1 MGKLYSTGLTSV
13 ILIVSLLLIGV
24 TVADIISGD
33 TTGTLSDQQLEQ
45 ITEETIE
52 ELSSYILIKD
62 QIGKYNEID
71 GILKIEKIALWITP
85 LVTQVIDVSQL
96 TIQINDGENVLFL
109 KYTNNSENLESFS
122 LFENIIW
129 NKLNG
134 TNFGFISIIDM
145 DDSLVNYHTLNDCS
159 DNAYVVFRLPASVSF
174 QKHDKIVITLFPST
188 GITRSIE
195 LKAPL
200 PIKSVVIFD

>member
-1 MGKLYSTGLTSV
+1 MGKLYTTGLTSM
-13 ILIVSLLLIGV
+13 ILIVSLFLIGI

-33 TTGTLSDQQLEQ
+33 PTGTISNQQLDQ
-45 ITEETIE
+45 MAEETIE

-62 QIGKYNEID
+62 QIGKYNETN
-71 GILKIEKIALWITP
+71 GELKIEKIALWITP

-96 TIQINDGENVLFL
+96 TIQILDGENVLFL
-109 KYTNNSENLESFS
+109 RYTNNSENLGHYS
-122 LFENIIW
+122 LFENKIW
-129 NKLNG
+129 ENLNG

-145 DDSLVNYHTLNDCS
+145 DDSLVNYHILNDCS
-159 DNAYVVFRLPASVSF
+159 DNAYVVFRLPETISF
-174 QKHDKIVITLFPST
+174 NKHDKIIVTLFPST

-200 PIKSVVIFD
+200 PIKSVVLFD

>member
-1 MGKLYSTGLTSV
+1 MGKLYTTVLTSV
-13 ILIVSLLLIGV
+13 ILIVSLFLIGI

-33 TTGTLSDQQLEQ
+33 PTETISDQQLDQ
-45 ITEETIE
+45 MIEETTD

-62 QIGKYNEID
+62 QIGKYYETD
-71 GILKIEKIALWITP
+71 GELRIEKIALWITP
-85 LVTQVIDVSQL
+85 LVSQEIDVSQL
-96 TIQINDGENVLFL
+96 TIQIYDGENVLFL
-109 KYTNNSENLESFS
+109 KYTNNSKNLGSFS
-122 LFENIIW
+122 LFQNILWEN
-129 NKLNG
+129 LNG

-159 DNAYVVFRLPASVSF
+159 DNAYIVFILPDSISF
-174 QKHDKIVITLFPST
+174 EKHDKIIVTLFPST

-200 PIKSVVIFD
+200 PIKSVVLFD